1 MIFSLLKINK
11 KISAAL
17 AGIAIGAA
25 SLWGLS
31 MWQEI
36 STADLLRML
45 LAVLVMLGG
54 LALVAFCTVALC
66 KLLIPAVIR
75 LSRRMRP

>member
-31 MWQEI
+31 LWQDI
-36 STADLLRML
+36 SGGELLALL
-45 LAVLVMLGG
+45 LAVLVMLAG
-54 LALVAFCTVALC
+54 LALIAFCAVALG
-66 KLLIPAVIR
+66 KLLFAAATR
-75 LSRRMRP
+75 LIGRLRS

>member
-31 MWQEI
+31 VWQDI
-36 STADLLRML
+36 SAGELLRL
-45 LAVLVMLGG
+45 LFVVLVMLGG
-54 LALVAFCTVALC
+54 LALVALCTVALC
-66 KLLIPAVIR
+66 KLLAAAVGRI
-75 LSRRMRP
+75 LRRPRP

>member
-31 MWQEI
+31 MWQDI
-36 STADLLRML
+36 STGELLRLL
-45 LAVLVMLGG
+45 LAVLVMLAV
-54 LALVAFCTVALC
+54 LALVAFCAVALC
-66 KLLIPAVIR
+66 KLLIAAAIR
-75 LSRRMRP
+75 LVRRLRS